1 MTLRTLDE
9 LAALCGGAVE
19 GDGSCEIAGP
29 AGLDDAG
36 PGQISFLAQQ
46 GYAEKLASTKAS
58 AVVVTRDLEV
68 DRDDLHLV
76 RCDDPEIAFTE
87 IVLAYAPQIPPLAEG
102 IDPTA
107 VVDPTAEL
115 AEGVRVGPQA
125 TIGAG
130 ARIGAGVT
138 VHAGV
143 RVGPLCVVGEGSC
156 LHPNVVLYPST
167 VLGARCV
174 VHAGSVLG
182 SDGLGFR
189 NEGGR
194 WIKTPQ
200 VGNVVLEDDVE
211 VGANV
216 AIDCARFGSTVVGE
230 GTKLDNLVHLA
241 HNVRTGQNCL
251 ILAQVGIAGSSTLGS
266 HVILAGQVGVAGHLN
281 IGDGARVAAQSGL
294 AKDVPAGMEMFGSPA
309 GPSREK
315 LKKLFGAERAGEE
328 VSKLKKELRR
338 LREEVRALAEGAP
351 SEGDDGDGAQA
362 GA

>member
-1 MTLRTLDE
+1 MGSRTLDE
-9 LAALCGGAVE
+9 LAALCGGSVV

-29 AGLDDAG
+29 AGLDEAG
-36 PGQISFLAQQ
+36 PGQISFLAQK
-46 GYAEKLASTKAS
+46 GYADKLASTRAT
-58 AVVVTRDLEV
+58 AVVVATDQAV

-76 RCDDPEIAFTE
+76 RCDEPEIAFTE
-87 IVLAYAPQIPPLAEG
+87 IVLAFAPEIPPVAPG
-102 IDPTA
+102 VDPTA

-115 AEGVRVGPQA
+115 ADDVRIGPHV
-125 TIGAG
+125 TVGAG
-130 ARIGAGVT
+130 ARIDADVT

-143 RVGPLCVVGEGSC
+143 RIGPLSVVGEGSC
-156 LHPNVVLYPST
+156 LHPNVVLYPRT
-167 VLGARCV
+167 ILGARCV
-174 VHAGSVLG
+174 VHAGTVLG

-216 AIDCARFGSTVVGE
+216 AIDCARFGSTVVGA
-230 GTKLDNLVHLA
+230 GTKIDNLVHLA
-241 HNVRTGQNCL
+241 HNVQTGEHCL
-251 ILAQVGIAGSSTLGS
+251 LLAQVGIAGSSTLGS
-266 HVILAGQVGVAGHLN
+266 HVILAGQVGVAGHLH

-338 LREEVRALAEGAP
+338 LREEVRALTEASGT
-351 SEGDDGDGAQA
+351 DGTQA